1 MSENKKKSTVTK
13 HKLADFLASDLFIG
27 ADKDLLPVIL
37 DPEKEYS
44 LVAVKSLLRK
54 EKERNVNV

>member
-13 HKLADFLASDLFIG
+13 HKLADFLSSGLFNG
-27 ADKDLLPVIL
+27 SDKDLLPVII
-37 DPEKEYS
+37 DPDKEYS
-44 LVAVKSLLRK
+44 LATVKSLLRK